1 MKTSLVGA
9 FVLGLAVAGI
19 GYYALNPNSFSA
31 PSAAVQTAHS
41 EGDGHGHEAGEG
53 KGDAHGEGHEGE
65 EGGIHLTQEQIA
77 RSGIEVVEAKPGEV
91 SKEVTVMGTVVAD
104 ADRMAH
110 ITTRI
115 PGIVAEVTKK
125 LGDPVAPGDILAVLQ
140 SRELAEA
147 KADYLAAL
155 RREGLASTTLRR
167 ERDLWR
173 KKVSAEQDYLDAR
186 TAAETAQITLDAA
199 RQRLATLGLSD
210 AEIKALP
217 KQEAHAMS
225 RLEVRSPIAGRVTNR
240 EVTRGE
246 LVEADKEI
254 FSVAELSTV
263 WVELPV
269 YAADLPLVR
278 DGQTITIKG
287 PNEQTAQGRIIFT
300 GPTIDPQTGAA
311 RTVASI
317 DNTDGAW
324 RPGDFV
330 SGTISTGGEPADVVV
345 PTSAIQTIEGDT
357 VVFARTEEGFEKRTV
372 EIGRRNGRVA
382 EIVFGLFPGDRIAS
396 GNTFLLKAEA
406 SRGAAEHSHAH

>member
-1 MKTSLVGA
+1 M
-9 FVLGLAVAGI
+9 
-19 GYYALNPNSFSA
+19 
-31 PSAAVQTAHS
+31 
-41 EGDGHGHEAGEG
+41 
-53 KGDAHGEGHEGE
+53 
-65 EGGIHLTQEQIA
+65 
-77 RSGIEVVEAKPGEV
+77 
-91 SKEVTVMGTVVAD
+91 
-104 ADRMAH
+104 
-110 ITTRI
+110 
-115 PGIVAEVTKK
+115 
-125 LGDPVAPGDILAVLQ
+125 
-140 SRELAEA
+140 
-147 KADYLAAL
+147 
-155 RREGLASTTLRR
+155 
-167 ERDLWR
+167 
-173 KKVSAEQDYLDAR
+173 
-186 TAAETAQITLDAA
+186 
-199 RQRLATLGLSD
+199 
-210 AEIKALP
+210 
-217 KQEAHAMS
+217 
-225 RLEVRSPIAGRVTNR
+225 
-240 EVTRGE
+240 
-246 LVEADKEI
+246 
-254 FSVAELSTV
+254 AELSTV

-345 PTSAIQTIEGDT
+345 PTSAIQTIEGAT

-406 SRGAAEHSHAH
+406 SSGSAEHSH